1 MNRLR
6 ELCEQHH
13 KGVMSMT
20 TKKSKWVVSYE
31 MDGGE
36 YLVKITIQAAA
47 VEAAMGET
55 KLVADGVEIELGEG
69 NCIFDVT
76 QCG

>member
-1 MNRLR
+1 
-6 ELCEQHH
+6 
-13 KGVMSMT
+13 MT
-20 TKKSKWVVSYE
+20 TKSSKWIVSYE

-36 YLVKITIQAAA
+36 CLANITIQAAA

-69 NCIFDVT
+69 NCIYDVA
-76 QCG
+76 QCS